1 MSSLRISGRSGEY
14 TLIDGKFIQ
23 NKDTGLYLRHVR
35 DSFVEESGL
44 FNSGDGDF
52 MWQVK
57 EGKVVSYHDVVYA
70 GDVEGADED
79 DVPVSRAS
87 ALIEEALNAK
97 AAEEEEVP
105 VVEEEVPV
113 VEEEVPVVEEEVPVV
128 EEEEVS
134 VVEEE
139 VPTVEEEV
147 PELVDADAS

>member
-1 MSSLRISGRSGEY
+1 MSSLRISGRSGDY

-57 EGKVVSYHDVVYA
+57 EGKVVSYHDVVCA

-97 AAEEEEVP
+97 AAEEEVP

-113 VEEEVPVVEEEVPVV
+113 VEEEVPVVEEEVPEVV
-128 EEEEVS
+128 E
-134 VVEEE
+134 
-139 VPTVEEEV
+139 T
-147 PELVDADAS
+147 DAT